1 MQDACETKLNNN
13 LYNTIMS
20 KYNLYSALKQEPRI
34 FGSNFVEENKEDEI
48 PTIFNYGIEND
59 VKEDFMSQGIKI
71 YF

>member
-1 MQDACETKLNNN
+1 M
-13 LYNTIMS
+13 
-20 KYNLYSALKQEPRI
+20 KQEPRI

-71 YF
+71 YFKDKLFNA